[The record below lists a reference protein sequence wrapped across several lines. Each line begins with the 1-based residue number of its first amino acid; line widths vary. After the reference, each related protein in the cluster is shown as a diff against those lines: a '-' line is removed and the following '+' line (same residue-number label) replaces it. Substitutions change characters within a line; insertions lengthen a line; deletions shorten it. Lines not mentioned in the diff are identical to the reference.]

1 MSNTVQDVAAPLT
14 RRAGRP
20 AWHGRPRH
28 RDLALGLILLAQL
41 VVMVDV
47 SIATLAPPAIRRA
60 LASRL

>member
-20 AWHGRPRH
+20 AWDGQPQH

-41 VVMVDV
+41 VVMVDI
-47 SIATLAPPAIRRA
+47 SIATLAPHAIRRA